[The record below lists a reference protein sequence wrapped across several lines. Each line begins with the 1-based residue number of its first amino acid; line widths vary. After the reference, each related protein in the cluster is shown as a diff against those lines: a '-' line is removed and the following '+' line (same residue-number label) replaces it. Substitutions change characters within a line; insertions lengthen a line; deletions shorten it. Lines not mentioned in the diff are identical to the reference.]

1 MRNPFIP
8 LEKKSDM
15 PVIESSPNL
24 VSRVITD
31 DEIDQEL
38 ANLLREDFHTSGE
51 PSSYEVRAEAF
62 LLHEEITE
70 KEQCVVV
77 ALPGH
82 LSTNFPASSAPP
94 DAVVENTPLGRYACV
109 RLRRE
114 RICVPTHVFRHL
126 QKRFLI
132 LYMFDDAMFLD
143 IVPNT
148 DELQEEVWIH
158 EMSSQSKA
166 HPSYEE
172 LESIFGPVD
181 LESSALPII
190 VLTNRTVNVS
200 EQ

>member
-1 MRNPFIP
+1 MRASATGTNLRANPCI
-8 LEKKSDM
+8 
-15 PVIESSPNL
+15 
-24 VSRVITD
+24 
-31 DEIDQEL
+31 Q
-38 ANLLREDFHTSGE
+38 TS
-51 PSSYEVRAEAF
+51 
-62 LLHEEITE
+62 TE
-70 KEQCVVV
+70 
-77 ALPGH
+77 ALPDSVH
-82 LSTNFPASSAPP
+82 
-94 DAVVENTPLGRYACV
+94 V
-109 RLRRE
+109 RRR
-114 RICVPTHVFRHL
+114 HV
-126 QKRFLI
+126 
-132 LYMFDDAMFLD
+132 LD